1 MPLDAQR
8 PTKLSLIVYSG
19 TFDKVHYALATA
31 AAAIATN
38 TPVTLF
44 FTMDA
49 IACVTRAADGSP
61 GWHTVAGVVL
71 GDFVS
76 MTLSLLG
83 LGALLL
89 ASATLFT
96 VFKWV
101 GAAYLVFLG
110 VRMWRTRPEISE
122 DGVPL
127 EPKRGAAMFA
137 HAFLITASNPKT
149 IAFFVAFLP
158 QFISEAAPV
167 LPQIIVLEVTFLVL
181 AAINTAG
188 YALLASHAREAF
200 GRPAFLKRLNRIGG
214 SLLIG
219 AGIMTAAIR
228 RTQ

>member
-1 MPLDAQR
+1 MTLEIWLAFVAASAFLLVLPG
-8 PTKLSLIVYSG
+8 PTVTLVIS
-19 TFDKVHYALATA
+19 YALAEG
-31 AAAIATN
+31 
-38 TPVTLF
+38 
-44 FTMDA
+44 
-49 IACVTRAADGSP
+49 RRS

-89 ASATLFT
+89 ASATMFT

-101 GAAYLVFLG
+101 GAVYLVFLG
-110 VRMWRTRPEISE
+110 VRMWRTRTDVSA
-122 DGVPL
+122 DGVSL
-127 EPKRGAAMFA
+127 EPKRGLAMFG

-158 QFISEAAPV
+158 QFISATAPV
-167 LPQIIVLEVTFLVL
+167 LPQIVVLEATFLAL
-181 AAINTAG
+181 AAINTTA
-188 YALLASHAREAF
+188 YALLASRAREAF